1 MKQLIPI
8 LILFLSL
15 AEWSCVRNVE
25 IDVRGGRKVVV
36 YGLLEANKE
45 PRLYLYKSLPFEL
58 DLSVRPLEFI
68 NDAQVFLIIGDE
80 KIPLRPQQAFEK
92 TIFRGLY
99 QPDDVNPDSVLV
111 TFWTAPIIIQSGQN
125 YELEVLVNDDRI
137 TASTT
142 VPEVIDFKNAKM
154 VKDTTL
160 DDEGSQVIRDLLE
173 LTFDDDSSGI
183 NFYKYTVD
191 YQQVAVVQGEEGPT
205 TIRVNYSFLRSRFI
219 SDEGNNGRSFRI
231 RFLVSDKVNTFQNP
245 DYVFNLQ
252 TTLISYDPRLVEFN
266 RSLVRQ
272 GDDDFSVLDPFREP
286 VIIKSNIEGGLGIF
300 SSMAQSPV
308 RIVQYQPGF

>member
-1 MKQLIPI
+1 MKRLVPI
-8 LILFLSL
+8 LILILSL
-15 AEWSCVRNVE
+15 VEWSCVRNVE
-25 IDVRGGRKVVV
+25 IDIRAGRKVVV

-45 PRLYLYKSLPFEL
+45 PRIYLYKSLPFEL

-68 NDAQVFLIIGDE
+68 RDAQVFLISGDE

-99 QPDDVNPDSVLV
+99 QPDDVIQDSVPV
-111 TFWTAPIIIQSGQN
+111 TFWTAPIVIQSGQN
-125 YELEVLVNDDRI
+125 YELEVFVNDDKI
-137 TASTT
+137 KASTT
-142 VPEVIDFKNAKM
+142 VPKVIDFKKTRI
-154 VKDTTL
+154 VKDTTR
-160 DDEGSQVIRDLLE
+160 DDEGNQVIRDLLE
-173 LTFDDDSSGI
+173 LIFDDDSSAV

-191 YQQVAVVQGEEGPT
+191 YQQEAVVQGEEGPL
-205 TIRVNYSFLRSRFI
+205 TIRVNYSFLLPTFI
-219 SDEGNNGRSFRI
+219 SDEGKNGRSFRI

-245 DYVFNLQ
+245 DYIFNLQ
-252 TTLISYDPRLVEFN
+252 TTLISYDPRLIEFN
-266 RSLVRQ
+266 RSLIRQ
-272 GDDDFSVLDPFREP
+272 GDDDFIVLDPFREP